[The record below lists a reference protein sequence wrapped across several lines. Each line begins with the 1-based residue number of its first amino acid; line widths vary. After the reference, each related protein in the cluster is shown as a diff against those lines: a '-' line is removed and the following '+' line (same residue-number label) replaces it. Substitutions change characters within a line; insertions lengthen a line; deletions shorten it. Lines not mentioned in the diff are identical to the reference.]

1 MHVPICIYVVYI
13 CSVCLFVT
21 IQQEILTEDESST
34 FTIVDKTTKPRN
46 ILFIVTIFHLI
57 NPCFILF
64 ALSKFLAIIIYILYI
79 IYIFY

>member
-1 MHVPICIYVVYI
+1 MYI

-34 FTIVDKTTKPRN
+34 FTIVNKTTKPRN
-46 ILFIVTIFHLI
+46 LLFIVTIFHLI
-57 NPCFILF
+57 NPCFILL
-64 ALSKFLAIIIYILYI
+64 ALSKFLAIIIYIYI